1 MKKYEKIV
9 DEAQFLKLKKE
20 AMEAS
25 RHVLTGIEALKSEG
39 IPTDEKTIK
48 MLTASP
54 EALEN
59 FIRDSANSRI
69 GKGFVPPEEKSR
81 IYKAYSELLAR
92 IKDKFH
98 LMRKSLAFVPILF
111 EGDNVEIDYKELEKK
126 ALEKATQLVDME
138 GIAEYYSKVQAVE
151 KAMNELREYE
161 IEKGLPD
168 FRASGFHYI
177 SELGMYQTCTLQ
189 NFLNSKPTFEHFR
202 KVSMKYFLKK

>member
-1 MKKYEKIV
+1 MKKYEKII
-9 DEAQFLKLKKE
+9 DEAQFQKLKNE

-25 RHVLTGIEALKSEG
+25 MHVLNGIEALKNEG

-81 IYKAYSELLAR
+81 IYKVYSELLGR
-92 IKDKFH
+92 INSKVQA
-98 LMRKSLAFVPILF
+98 MRKSLTFVPIIF
-111 EGDNVEIDYKELEKK
+111 EGENVEIDYKSLEKK

-161 IEKGLPD
+161 IQKDLPD
-168 FRASGFHYI
+168 FLNRGLSY
-177 SELGMYQTCTLQ
+177 SENQFFYTSKLLD
-189 NFLNSKPTFEHFR
+189 FLRNDSSFEKFKKIAKR
-202 KVSMKYFLKK
+202 SFLKK

>member
-9 DEAQFLKLKKE
+9 DEAQFQKLKKE

-25 RHVLTGIEALKSEG
+25 MHVLNGIEALKSEG

-48 MLTASP
+48 MLTATP

-59 FIRDSANSRI
+59 FIRDSAKNQI

-81 IYKAYSELLAR
+81 IYKIYSELLAR

-98 LMRKSLAFVPILF
+98 LMRASLNFVPIIF
-111 EGDNVEIDYKELEKK
+111 EGENVEIDYKSLEKI
-126 ALEKATQLVDME
+126 ALEKATQLVDID
-138 GIAEYYSKVQAVE
+138 GITEYYSKVQAVE

-161 IEKGLPD
+161 IQKGLPD
-168 FRASGFHYI
+168 FLNRGLSY
-177 SELGMYQTCTLQ
+177 SENQFFYTSKLLDFLRNDSSFE
-189 NFLNSKPTFEHFR
+189 NFKKIAKRS
-202 KVSMKYFLKK
+202 FLKK

>member
-1 MKKYEKIV
+1 MKYEKIV
-9 DEAQFLKLKKE
+9 DEAQFLKLKNE

-25 RHVLTGIEALKSEG
+25 RHVLSGIEALKAEG
-39 IPTDEKTIK
+39 IATDEKTIK

-81 IYKAYSELLAR
+81 IYKVYSELLAR
-92 IKDKFH
+92 INSKVQA
-98 LMRKSLAFVPILF
+98 MRKSLAFVPIIF
-111 EGDNVEIDYKELEKK
+111 DGDNVEIDYKALEKI
-126 ALEKATQLVDME
+126 ALEKATQLVDVE

-151 KAMNELREYE
+151 KAMNELRGYE

-168 FRASGFHYI
+168 FQNSGLSY
-177 SELGMYQTCTLQ
+177 SEDQFFYTSKLLDFLRYDPSLD
-189 NFLNSKPTFEHFR
+189 NF
-202 KVSMKYFLKK
+202 KKIAKRSFVKK

>member
-9 DEAQFLKLKKE
+9 DEYQFLKLKSE
-20 AMEAS
+20 AMEAA
-25 RHVLTGIEALKSEG
+25 RHVLSGIEALKSEG

-48 MLTASP
+48 MLTATP

-81 IYKAYSELLAR
+81 IYQVYSELLAR

-98 LMRKSLAFVPILF
+98 LMRKSLNFVPILF
-111 EGDNVEIDYKELEKK
+111 DGDNVEIDYKELEKI
-126 ALEKATQLVDME
+126 ALEKATQLVDID
-138 GIAEYYSKVQAVE
+138 GITEYYSKVQAVE

-161 IEKGLPD
+161 IQKGLPD
-168 FRASGFHYI
+168 FLNRGLSY
-177 SELGMYQTCTLQ
+177 SENQFFYTSKLLDFLRHDSSFE
-189 NFLNSKPTFEHFR
+189 NF
-202 KVSMKYFLKK
+202 KKIAKRSFVKK

>member
-1 MKKYEKIV
+1 
-9 DEAQFLKLKKE
+9 
-20 AMEAS
+20 MEAS
-25 RHVLTGIEALKSEG
+25 RHVLSGIEALKSEG

-59 FIRDSANSRI
+59 FIRDSANNQI

-81 IYKAYSELLAR
+81 IYQVYSELLAR

-98 LMRKSLAFVPILF
+98 LMRASLNFVPIIF
-111 EGDNVEIDYKELEKK
+111 EGENVEIDYKSLEKI

-161 IEKGLPD
+161 IQKGLPD
-168 FRASGFHYI
+168 FLNRGLSY
-177 SELGMYQTCTLQ
+177 SENQFFYTSKLLDFLRNDSSFE
-189 NFLNSKPTFEHFR
+189 NF
-202 KVSMKYFLKK
+202 KKIAKRSFVKK

>member
-9 DEAQFLKLKKE
+9 DEYQFLKLKSE

-25 RHVLTGIEALKSEG
+25 RHVLSGIEALKSEG

-59 FIRDSANSRI
+59 FIRDSANNQI

-81 IYKAYSELLAR
+81 IYQVYSELLAR
-92 IKDKFH
+92 INSKIQA
-98 LMRKSLAFVPILF
+98 MRKSLAFVPIIF
-111 EGDNVEIDYKELEKK
+111 DGENIEIDYKSLEKI
-126 ALEKATQLVDME
+126 ALDKATYQVDME
-138 GIAEYYSKVQAVE
+138 GLKEYYSKVQAVE

-168 FRASGFHYI
+168 FLNRGLSY
-177 SELGMYQTCTLQ
+177 SEDQFFYTSKLLDFLRNDSSFE
-189 NFLNSKPTFEHFR
+189 NF
-202 KVSMKYFLKK
+202 KKIAKRSFVKK

>member
-1 MKKYEKIV
+1 MKKYEKVV
-9 DEAQFLKLKKE
+9 DDAQFLKLKNE

-25 RHVLTGIEALKSEG
+25 RHVLSGIEALKSEG

-59 FIRDSANSRI
+59 FIRDSANNQI

-81 IYKAYSELLAR
+81 IYQVYSELLAR

-98 LMRKSLAFVPILF
+98 LMRASLNFVPIIF
-111 EGDNVEIDYKELEKK
+111 EGENVEIDYKSLEKI

-161 IEKGLPD
+161 IQKGLPD
-168 FRASGFHYI
+168 FLNRGLSY
-177 SELGMYQTCTLQ
+177 SENQFFYTSKLLDFLRNDSSFE
-189 NFLNSKPTFEHFR
+189 NF
-202 KVSMKYFLKK
+202 KKIAKRSFVKK